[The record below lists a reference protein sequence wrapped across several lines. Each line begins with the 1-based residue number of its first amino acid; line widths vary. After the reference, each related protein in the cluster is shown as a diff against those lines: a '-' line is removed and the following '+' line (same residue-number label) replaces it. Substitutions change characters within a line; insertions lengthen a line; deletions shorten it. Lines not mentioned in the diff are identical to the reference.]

1 MIQPMSYGYP
11 YGVKLDPKTLEEM
24 QEKRNRMYVKM
35 FYIQSNVYILQSC
48 WINFMLIIMNTTIS
62 FMYLIIQLLR
72 ICCNYREEESYWP
85 PSATH
90 TLIKKHFYISISPY
104 LIPCPWSHIYC
115 MCIVCI
121 LHECTQTSGNILY
134 SRNE

>member
-48 WINFMLIIMNTTIS
+48 WPNFMLIIMNTTIS
-62 FMYLIIQLLR
+62 FNSVYLFIQLLR
-72 ICCNYREEESYWP
+72 ICCNYMRRGKLLASFCHTYFDLETLLHLHFSLRDSDTMSLVSYLLYV
-85 PSATH
+85 H
-90 TLIKKHFYISISPY
+90 CMYIAWMHSN
-104 LIPCPWSHIYC
+104 LW
-115 MCIVCI
+115 
-121 LHECTQTSGNILY
+121 
-134 SRNE
+134 